1 MQGAI
6 MLNALNVKRW
16 AYPSTFSSCQTLP
29 KPQDAFNYITK
40 CLQLHCRHIPVI
52 AGFKQQW
59 FFLSYFIEFKQW
71 RQIKTYRYS
80 DSLLCTLNRFNL
92 GEPYDYLHLF
102 KLSLLRIILL
112 LHGGKFAAAQ
122 IRGSLRQH
130 NMCLTV
136 ETVVLIS
143 IQGM

>member
-1 MQGAI
+1 
-6 MLNALNVKRW
+6 MLNAFSVKQC
-16 AYPSTFSSCQTLP
+16 AYFPTISSYQTLP

-40 CLQLHCRHIPVI
+40 CWQLCCRHITVI

-59 FFLSYFIEFKQW
+59 FFLSYFIQFKQW

-122 IRGSLRQH
+122 IRGSFRQH

-136 ETVVLIS
+136 EMVALIL
-143 IQGM
+143 IQSM